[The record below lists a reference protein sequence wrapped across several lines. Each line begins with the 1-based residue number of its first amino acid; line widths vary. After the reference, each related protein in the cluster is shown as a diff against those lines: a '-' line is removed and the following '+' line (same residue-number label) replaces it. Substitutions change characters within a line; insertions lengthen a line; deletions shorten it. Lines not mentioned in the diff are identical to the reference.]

1 MTVRC
6 PSCCANLK
14 VNVDRLGSRV
24 SAKCPSCHAAV
35 PLTPQSAAQV
45 ESQSASVDSAG
56 QGTLA
61 VTCQA
66 CKTRL
71 KAPVSR
77 VGTKSTCPK
86 CRASVLIEATAA
98 AVASN
103 VLVATAGSESQEE
116 SSSASTRRID
126 SRMIGMM
133 NPVRPV
139 DGSSGVDLDAF
150 LKTAASVT
158 SPSHSETPISLPQ
171 SDPGSI
177 APLLKPPVAALEKI
191 AMDIR
196 QTAEHLTQGA
206 GSDRAPAAK
215 GLSDG
220 ARQDSGMPP
229 SAQPVRRPSR
239 AANENAEAHATQ
251 ASPAHAGDSFFP
263 SWRGMFWG
271 GVAGLLVGAVQ
282 AGLAMSAFASLLP
295 PLPFPAAIVELPEVA
310 VRIVFLALLGTLSG
324 FIAGVAGSPRY
335 SDRPLNLMR
344 CGGTAL
350 LMGLAVGL
358 VGGLMTGSGVQV
370 WPIAGWMR
378 DLLLVGLLTP
388 ALNRLLPVPSS

>member
-6 PSCCANLK
+6 PSCSANLK
-14 VNVDRLGSRV
+14 VNVDRLGSRA

-35 PLTPQSAAQV
+35 PLTAQTAAHA
-45 ESQSASVDSAG
+45 ESQPASVNAAG
-56 QGTLA
+56 QATLV

-77 VGTKSTCPK
+77 AGTKSTCPK
-86 CRASVLIEATAA
+86 CRASVLIETTPA
-98 AVASN
+98 AVAPN
-103 VLVATAGSESQEE
+103 VLVATAGAESQEE

-133 NPVRPV
+133 SSGRPV
-139 DGSSGVDLDAF
+139 DWSAGVDLDAF
-150 LKTAASVT
+150 LKTRASVT

-196 QTAEHLTQGA
+196 QTAEHLTRSA
-206 GSDRAPAAK
+206 ESDPAPAAT
-215 GLSDG
+215 GLPDR
-220 ARQDSGMPP
+220 ARQDSGMAP

-239 AANENAEAHATQ
+239 AGNEHAEDHATH
-251 ASPAHAGDSFFP
+251 AAPAHAGDRFFP
-263 SWRGMFWG
+263 SWRGIVSG
-271 GVAGLLVGAVQ
+271 GVAGLLLGAAQ
-282 AGLAMSAFASLLP
+282 AGLAMSAFASMLP
-295 PLPFPAAIVELPEVA
+295 PLPFPAGMLELPEVA
-310 VRIVFLALLGTLSG
+310 VRIVLAALLGTLAG
-324 FIAGVAGSPRY
+324 FIAGAAGSPRY

-350 LMGLAVGL
+350 LMGLACGL
-358 VGGLMTGSGVQV
+358 VGGLVTGSGVQV
-370 WPIAGWMR
+370 WPIANWMR